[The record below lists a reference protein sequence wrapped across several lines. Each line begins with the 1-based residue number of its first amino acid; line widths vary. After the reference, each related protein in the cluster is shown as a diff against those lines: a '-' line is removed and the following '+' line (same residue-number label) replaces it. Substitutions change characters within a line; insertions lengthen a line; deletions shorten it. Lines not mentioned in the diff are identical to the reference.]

1 MGFGYDLC
9 IDIIKGSKREIYMSF
24 LSLVVKNPFRNK
36 TRSSLAIVGIAI
48 GIMVIVALGMVT
60 GGLKASTQSTLK
72 AGAAEITVV
81 QTGSTSFGSGGTLNQ
96 TLVADLLPISGVKD
110 TAGILRA
117 SNTSTISS
125 SASSS
130 SQTSFGPPGAGV
142 SITGI
147 ETGKLNLMGIDSVN
161 GTLFTNNSAD
171 EVIVGKTAAEGL
183 NQTVGDTI
191 NLYGKD
197 FKIVG
202 TFETGNFIT
211 DAGIMMSLST
221 LQNLTGNEDKISNV
235 LVKVTDDANVTTVS
249 KTIEDTYP
257 NELSTTT
264 AEATAGRINQ
274 GLGFIDTATWAISL
288 LAIFIGAVG
297 VINTMIMSVYERTRE
312 IGVLKAVGWKDRRIL
327 GMILGESVVLT
338 LIAFVVG
345 TVVAV
350 VGVELLLT
358 LSPSVGGI
366 ITPSYAPDIFI
377 RAFVVA
383 FLVGVIGGLY
393 PAYRASRLS
402 PTEALRYE

>member
-1 MGFGYDLC
+1 
-9 IDIIKGSKREIYMSF
+9 MSF

-36 TRSSLAIVGIAI
+36 TRSALAIVGIAI

-60 GGLKASTQSTLK
+60 GGLKTSTQSTLK
-72 AGAAEITVV
+72 AGAAEITAL
-81 QTGSTSFGSGGTLNQ
+81 QTGSNSLIGSGGTLNES
-96 TLVADLLPISGVKD
+96 LVTDLLSTGGVKD

-117 SNTSTISS
+117 TNTSTTTSQLSS
-125 SASSS
+125 NS
-130 SQTSFGPPGAGV
+130 SQSSFGPGG
-142 SITGI
+142 SISVTGI
-147 ETGKLNLMGIDSVN
+147 DAGKLSLVGIDSVN
-161 GTLFTNNSAD
+161 GTTFGNSSTD
-171 EVIVGKTAAEGL
+171 EVIVGKTFAQDQNLTTGS
-183 NQTVGDTI
+183 TI

-197 FKIVG
+197 FKISG

-211 DAGIMMSLST
+211 DAGIYMPLST
-221 LQNLTGNEDKISNV
+221 LQNLTSNDNKISAI
-235 LVKVTDDANVTTVS
+235 LVKVTDNANVTTVS
-249 KTIEDTYP
+249 QNIESAYP
-257 NELSTTT
+257 NQLTTTT

-274 GLGFIDTATWAISL
+274 GLGFIDTASWAISL

-312 IGVLKAVGWKDRRIL
+312 IGVLKAVGWTDKRIL
-327 GMILGESVVLT
+327 GMILGESIVLT

-345 TVVAV
+345 TVIAV
-350 VGVELLLT
+350 VGVEILLT
-358 LSPSVGGI
+358 YSPSVSGI
-366 ITPSYAPDIFI
+366 IKPSFALDIFV

>member
-1 MGFGYDLC
+1 VGFWYDLC

-81 QTGSTSFGSGGTLNQ
+81 QTGSNTFGSGGTLNQ
-96 TLVADLLPISGVKD
+96 TLVEDLLPIDGVKD

-125 SASSS
+125 GTSS

-147 ETGKLNLMGIDSVN
+147 ETGKLSLMGIDSVN
-161 GTLFTNNSAD
+161 GTVFTDNSAD

-197 FKIVG
+197 FRIVG

-221 LQNLTGNEDKISNV
+221 LQNLTSNQDKISNV
-235 LVKVTDDANVTTVS
+235 LVKVTENANVTTVS

-350 VGVELLLT
+350 LGVELLLT

-377 RAFVVA
+377 RAFLVA

>member
-1 MGFGYDLC
+1 
-9 IDIIKGSKREIYMSF
+9 MSF

-36 TRSSLAIVGIAI
+36 TRSALAIVGIAI

-60 GGLKASTQSTLK
+60 GGLENSTQSTLK
-72 AGAAEITVV
+72 AGASEITIL
-81 QTGSTSFGSGGTLNQ
+81 QTGSNSFGSGGTLNES
-96 TLVADLLPISGVKD
+96 LVTSILSINGVKD

-117 SNTSTISS
+117 SNTSTTTATLNSN
-125 SASSS
+125 S
-130 SQTSFGPPGAGV
+130 SQGGFGPEGV

-147 ETGKLNLMGIDSVN
+147 DLNKLSLIGIDSVN
-161 GTLFTNNSAD
+161 GTAFSNSSTD
-171 EVIVGKTAAEGL
+171 EVIIGKTAAQSL
-183 NQTVGDTI
+183 NKTVGDTI

-197 FKIVG
+197 FKVTG

-211 DAGIMMSLST
+211 DAGIMMPLST
-221 LQNLTGNEDKISNV
+221 LQNLTSNKNKV
-235 LVKVTDDANVTTVS
+235 SNILVKVTDNANVTTVS
-249 KTIEDTYP
+249 QSIEDAYP
-257 NELSTTT
+257 NQLTTTT
-264 AEATAGRINQ
+264 AEATASRINQ
-274 GLGFIDTATWAISL
+274 GLSFIDTASWAISL

-327 GMILGESVVLT
+327 GMILGESIVLT
-338 LIAFVVG
+338 LIAFIVG

-350 VGVELLLT
+350 VGVELILT

-366 ITPSYAPDIFI
+366 IKPSFAYDIFL
-377 RAFVVA
+377 RAFIVA
-383 FLVGVIGGLY
+383 FLVGVLGGLY

>member
-1 MGFGYDLC
+1 
-9 IDIIKGSKREIYMSF
+9 MSF

-36 TRSSLAIVGIAI
+36 TRSALAIVGIAI

-60 GGLKASTQSTLK
+60 GGLENSTQSTLK
-72 AGAAEITVV
+72 AGAAEITVL
-81 QTGSTSFGSGGTLNQ
+81 QTGSNSFGSGGTLNES
-96 TLVADLLPISGVKD
+96 LVTSILSINGVKD

-117 SNTSTISS
+117 SNTTTTPATLNSTSS
-125 SASSS
+125 IGSLGSE
-130 SQTSFGPPGAGV
+130 V

-147 ETGKLNLMGIDSVN
+147 DLDKLGLIGIDSVN
-161 GTLFTNNSAD
+161 GTTFSNSSTN
-171 EVIVGKTAAEGL
+171 EVIIGKTAAQSL
-183 NQTVGDTI
+183 NKTVGDTI

-197 FKIVG
+197 FTITG

-211 DAGIMMSLST
+211 DAGIMMPLST
-221 LQNLTGNEDKISNV
+221 LQNITSNQNKV
-235 LVKVTDDANVTTVS
+235 SNILVKVTDNANVTTVS
-249 KTIEDTYP
+249 QSIENAYP
-257 NELSTTT
+257 NQLTTTT
-264 AEATAGRINQ
+264 AEATASRINQ
-274 GLGFIDTATWAISL
+274 GLSFIDTASWAISL

-327 GMILGESVVLT
+327 GMILGESIVLT
-338 LIAFVVG
+338 LIAFIVG

-350 VGVELLLT
+350 VGVELILT

-366 ITPSYAPDIFI
+366 IKPSFAYDIFL
-377 RAFVVA
+377 RAFIVA
-383 FLVGVIGGLY
+383 FLVGVLGGLY